1 MPAPF
6 PSFLGGSNIGGLQRL
21 QGQLPGLFNTKPLE
35 QSYQNLASS
44 NLDTGRAL
52 AAAAGAS
59 YSNRAAQSGA
69 SRQGAG
75 FAAAQAMLP
84 IYGQNNQ
91 LMADFATK
99 KLQAQTGQ
107 AGAGIDLSSTMAK
120 LLAARQGM
128 LADYSLG
135 SQRLAQG
142 NQQFNQDLG
151 FRNKQLAQQG
161 SQFQQQLWWDQDQK
175 SPARLAQLQ
184 SLFGGSGSGGGGGG
198 GVTRS
203 DNFFPGFIPNAGPI
217 TPATGW
223 INNGQRSLTASGQN
237 VIYG

>member
-1 MPAPF
+1 MPFAP
-6 PSFLGGSNIGGLQRL
+6 PSFLAGANVGSLQRL

-35 QSYQNLASS
+35 QAYGNLASS
-44 NLDTGRAL
+44 NLDSGRAL

-91 LMADFATK
+91 LMADLATK

-107 AGAGIDLSSTMAK
+107 AGAGIDISKAVAQ
-120 LLAARQGM
+120 LLASRQGM

-135 SQRLAQG
+135 SQRLAQQG
-142 NQQFNQDLG
+142 QQFNADLG
-151 FRNKQLAQQG
+151 FRNQQLAQQG
-161 SQFQQQLWWDQDQK
+161 SQFQQQLGVEQGGN
-175 SPARLAQLQ
+175 RLKALQLAMMKRPQ
-184 SLFGGSGSGGGGGG
+184 EFSWNTNGSGVPTTLYDQSQQQGYQNQRNFYGGIQ
-198 GVTRS
+198 
-203 DNFFPGFIPNAGPI
+203 N
-217 TPATGW
+217 
-223 INNGQRSLTASGQN
+223 SLAN
-237 VIYG
+237 LI

>member
-1 MPAPF
+1 MPATF
-6 PSFLGGSNIGGLQRL
+6 PSFLSGSNIGNLQRL
-21 QGQLPGLFNTKPLE
+21 QGTLPSLFNTKPLE
-35 QSYQNLASS
+35 QAYGNMASS

-75 FAAAQAMLP
+75 FASAQAMLP

-91 LMADFATK
+91 LMADLATK

-107 AGAGIDLSSTMAK
+107 AGAGIDIAGTIGK
-120 LLAARQGM
+120 LLAARQGL

-142 NQQFNQDLG
+142 NQQFNSDLG
-151 FRNKQLAQQG
+151 FRNRQVNLQS
-161 SQFQQQLWWDQDQK
+161 SQFDRNFAEEQRRWN
-175 SPARLAQLQ
+175 AMN
-184 SLFGGSGSGGGGGG
+184 GGGGGG
-198 GVTRS
+198 FGGGPITGSGSTRS
-203 DNFFPGFIPNAGPI
+203 PDFTPGYLPNAGPLI
-217 TPATGW
+217 PATGW
-223 INNGQRSLTASGQN
+223 VNQGGRSATASGQN
-237 VIYG
+237 IIYG